1 MINQKLALS
10 MLMNNQTIY
19 YRLLKRFYDK
29 YKDYPD
35 SLKKLFYNN
44 DINFYKT
51 VHDVKG
57 ISLNLGASK
66 LFELSDLINNLYI
79 QKQEIEEKIVDNIN
93 IKVIIFNLFLF
104 NIFKLSITS
113 FDINS
118 KYFFISFFL
127 YFCPWLF

>member
-35 SLKKLFYNN
+35 SLKKLFYNK

-79 QKQEIEEKIVDNIN
+79 QKREIEEKIVDNF
-93 IKVIIFNLFLF
+93 IKELNLVNEEIYKILEESQ
-104 NIFKLSITS
+104 NEI
-113 FDINS
+113 
-118 KYFFISFFL
+118 
-127 YFCPWLF
+127 